1 MDENKITVAVCGD
14 SFCAGSTID
23 LKLAGTRAHFSQILE
38 DQYGY
43 QVLHFAHGGFSN
55 TGICFQIQ
63 EAIAR
68 KPAVVVYN
76 QTWSA
81 RVDLNMR
88 DRFFSPAGTKNF
100 IYHDPHACS
109 SHQPWAGDLNAN
121 TLSAPWQGID
131 QKTYVKITAEQKT
144 AVELYLKHLV
154 SYNME
159 TAKDTWLMEYWHN
172 QIQYAGMLPIRF
184 NDADI
189 GKVAYDFSEKNR
201 EYDTPFHTDRATQEI
216 VAANIHRR
224 IVDTSKQTK

>member
-1 MDENKITVAVCGD
+1 MDDAKITIAVCGD

-23 LKLAGTRAHFSQILE
+23 LKLVGTRAHFSQILE

-43 QVLHFAHGGFSN
+43 RVLHFAHGGFSN

-63 EAIAR
+63 EAITHN
-68 KPAVVVYN
+68 PAAVVYN

-81 RVDLNMR
+81 RIDLNMR
-88 DRFFSPAGTKNF
+88 DLFCSDVGTRNF

-109 SHQPWAGDLNAN
+109 SQQSWAGGLGAN

-131 QKTYVKITAEQKT
+131 QKTHVKITAEQKT
-144 AVELYLKHLV
+144 AVDLYLKHII

-159 TAKDTWLMEYWHN
+159 TVRDTWLMEYWHN
-172 QIQYAGMLPIRF
+172 QIQRAGMLPLRF

-189 GKVAYDFSEKNR
+189 GKVAYDFSAANR
-201 EYDTPFHTDRATQEI
+201 DYDTPFHTDRATQEI
-216 VAANIHRR
+216 VAANIHRK
-224 IVDTSKQTK
+224 IVDNQKQT